1 MLDVLLRL
9 LTKSVQ
15 NDSLCSGNVPV
26 ILKQAAVL
34 PFLKKQDV
42 DSEQIKNY
50 KPVSN
55 LPYVTNKLMTYHIF
69 WCIARSGV

>member
-1 MLDVLLRL
+1 MLDVLLCL

-26 ILKQAAVL
+26 SLKQAAVL

-42 DSEQIKNY
+42 DSEQIKELQASFESPICY
-50 KPVSN
+50 K
-55 LPYVTNKLMTYHIF
+55 
-69 WCIARSGV
+69 